1 MTDVICPLCGKPN
14 PPDLDECQYCQAP
27 LKTGGFIAP
36 PEGEAEL
43 SSSLSSSDEAGKAEN
58 KAPELGA
65 SSDLEQNIPDWLKQT
80 EANFLD
86 QSEVKPE
93 EPSPDEFSEQLDSLL
108 KPPSTPP
115 SPKENAIDDEWL
127 ASLLDEAGVG
137 EPAQPSGQ
145 EETPEDTQGKS
156 LEEHEPEPE
165 SEIYEEGSKA
175 AVEGSTEE
183 EQLSPAQP
191 AEKPEWLKNLE
202 ASSTIK
208 LEGELFSSEPEQKE
222 SAGNEIA
229 EEKGQDQ
236 PPLPDWIAKTGSEE
250 TPPSPQEPE
259 PPIAPAELPNW
270 LEALRPTETVSP
282 TGPVEDLSGADIV
295 TAGPLVGLRGVISA
309 HPSAIRAQKPP
320 TYSIK
325 LRVTDEQQARVEMM
339 KELLADEEKPTP
351 LASQPIITSRNIFRL
366 IVAVV
371 LLLPMVWM
379 IISGSQQTST
389 PQPGNIPGVVDFTQQ
404 IQKLPSGAPVLMA
417 FDYEAGF
424 SGELNIA
431 ITNVLIQLM
440 NKSVYLTL
448 VATTPSGPALAESLI
463 KNASSSLAG
472 TPGSYTNYADLGYVP
487 GGTIGLLGLAKSPRS
502 ILPYSLESDNVW
514 AGAPL
519 NAIASI
525 KDFAAVIVLTNDPDT
540 ARIWIEQV
548 GPLLQE
554 VGTPLLIVTS
564 SQAEPLIRPY
574 YEAMPAQVQ
583 GLIAGLA
590 GGVAYGRTVGNIQQN
605 GIWDAFS
612 IGVTV
617 SFLIILI
624 GSIAGVVSK
633 MLAASKKKDN

>member
-14 PPDLDECQYCQAP
+14 PPDLDECMYCQAP

-43 SSSLSSSDEAGKAEN
+43 SSSLSSSDKPGEVEN
-58 KAPELGA
+58 QATESIA

-86 QSEVKPE
+86 QSEGKPE
-93 EPSPDEFSEQLDSLL
+93 EPSPDELSEQLDSLL
-108 KPPSTPP
+108 NPPSAPP
-115 SPKENAIDDEWL
+115 SPKENAIDDDWL

-137 EPAQPSGQ
+137 KPEQPSLQG
-145 EETPEDTQGKS
+145 ETREDTQEES
-156 LEEHEPEPE
+156 IEEHEL
-165 SEIYEEGSKA
+165 EIYKEGPEA
-175 AVEGSTEE
+175 AVEGLTEE
-183 EQLSPAQP
+183 EQPSPAQP

-222 SAGNEIA
+222 AAGNEIA

-236 PPLPDWIAKTGSEE
+236 PPLPEWIAKTGSEE
-250 TPPSPQEPE
+250 NPPSPQEPE
-259 PPIAPAELPNW
+259 SPIAPAELPNW

-371 LLLPMVWM
+371 LLLPMVWT

-472 TPGSYTNYADLGYVP
+472 ISGFYSNYADLGYIP
-487 GGTIGLLGLAKSPRS
+487 GGTMGLLGLAKSPRS

-525 KDFAAVIVLTNDPDT
+525 KDFSAVIVLTNDPDT
-540 ARIWIEQV
+540 ARIWIEQT
-548 GPLLQE
+548 GPLLLE
-554 VGTPLLIVTS
+554 AGTPLLMVTS

-574 YEAMPAQVQ
+574 YEATPAQVQ

-590 GGVAYGRTVGNIQQN
+590 GGLAYGRTVGNLQQN

-624 GSIAGVVSK
+624 GSIAGVGSK
-633 MLAASKKKDN
+633 MLAASKKKEN